1 MSAPTKTIL
10 FLGATGGSGFSA
22 LRRSIAA
29 GHSCIALCRTPSR
42 LTDKL
47 PESQRN
53 APNLR
58 IEQGNAVDVDALAR
72 CLVRSDSPDGPASLV
87 DAVVFTIG
95 GAFDLKNMSND
106 QPHICEHGMDALVTA
121 LRAAR
126 SKAAAAAPA
135 AGGPTIIAVS
145 TTGMSDHG
153 RDYPLSLWPIYGVM
167 LKQPHKDKT
176 AMEALVFGS
185 GEAFTVVRPSLLTDG
200 DESSKPIRVGVEDPK
215 AHKLES
221 KEVGYNISR
230 EDVGKW
236 IFDNLLAG
244 DARRWTDKV
253 VSITY

>member
-1 MSAPTKTIL
+1 MSSSTQTIL
-10 FLGATGGSGFSA
+10 FLGATGGSGFSV

-47 PESQRN
+47 PESLRN

-58 IEQGNAVDVDALAR
+58 IEQGNVVDRDALAR
-72 CLVRSDSPDGPASLV
+72 CLVRPDSPASLV

-95 GAFDLKNMSND
+95 GAFSFSSMGND
-106 QPHICEHGMDALVTA
+106 QPHVCEDGMKALVAA
-121 LRAAR
+121 LQDAR
-126 SKAAAAAPA
+126 ST
-135 AGGPTIIAVS
+135 AGATGSPTIIAS
-145 TTGMSDHG
+145 TTGMSAHG
-153 RDYPLSLWPIYGVM
+153 RDYPASLWPIYGLM

-176 AMEALVFGS
+176 AMEALMFDS
-185 GEAFTVVRPSLLTDG
+185 GEPFTIVRASLLTDG
-200 DESSKPIRVGVEDPK
+200 DETNKPIRVGVEDPK
-215 AHKLES
+215 ARKLES
-221 KEVGYNISR
+221 KEVGYTISR

-244 DARRWTDKV
+244 DGRRWKDKV

>member
-1 MSAPTKTIL
+1 MSAPTQTIL

-29 GHSCIALCRTPSR
+29 GHSCVALCRTPSR
-42 LTDKL
+42 LADKL

-58 IEQGNAVDVDALAR
+58 IEQGNVVDQDALAR
-72 CLVRSDSPDGPASLV
+72 CLVRRDNPASLV

-95 GAFDLKNMSND
+95 GAFDFKNMSND
-106 QPHICEHGMDALVTA
+106 QPHVCEHGMKALVAA
-121 LRAAR
+121 LHHAR
-126 SKAAAAAPA
+126 SKAGAT
-135 AGGPTIIAVS
+135 GSPTIIAVS

-176 AMEALVFGS
+176 AMEALLMFGS
-185 GEAFTVVRPSLLTDG
+185 GEAFTVVRASLLTDG
-200 DESSKPIRVGVEDPK
+200 GESSKPIRVGIEDPR

-221 KEVGYNISR
+221 KEVGYTISR

-244 DARRWTDKV
+244 DARRWADKV

>member
-1 MSAPTKTIL
+1 MSAPAQAIL

-29 GHSCIALCRTPSR
+29 GHSCVALCRTPSR

-58 IEQGNAVDVDALAR
+58 IEQGNVVDSDALAR
-72 CLVRSDSPDGPASLV
+72 CLVRKDSPASLV

-95 GAFDLKNMSND
+95 GAFDFKNMSND
-106 QPHICEHGMDALVTA
+106 QPHVCEHGMKALVAA
-121 LRAAR
+121 LHDAR
-126 SKAAAAAPA
+126 SKAGAT
-135 AGGPTIIAVS
+135 GNPTIIAVS

-153 RDYPLSLWPIYGVM
+153 RDYPLSLWPIYGIM

-176 AMEALVFGS
+176 AMESMMFGS

-200 DESSKPIRVGVEDPK
+200 DETNKPIRVGIEDPK

-244 DARRWTDKV
+244 DARRWRDKI

>member
-1 MSAPTKTIL
+1 MSAPTQTIL

-29 GHSCIALCRTPSR
+29 GHSCVALCRTPSR

-47 PESQRN
+47 PEPQRY

-58 IEQGNAVDVDALAR
+58 IEQGNVVDPEALAR
-72 CLVRSDSPDGPASLV
+72 CLVRPDNPNSPASLV

-95 GAFDLKNMSND
+95 GAFDFKSMSND
-106 QPHICEHGMDALVTA
+106 QPHVCEHGMKALIAA
-121 LRAAR
+121 LHDAR
-126 SKAAAAAPA
+126 SKAGAT
-135 AGGPTIIAVS
+135 GDPTIIAVS

-153 RDYPLSLWPIYGVM
+153 RDYPISLWPIYGLM
-167 LKQPHKDKT
+167 LKQPHMDKT
-176 AMEALVFGS
+176 AMEALMFGS
-185 GEAFTVVRPSLLTDG
+185 GEPFTVVRASLLTDG
-200 DESSKPIRVGVEDPK
+200 DESNKRIRVGVEDPK

-221 KEVGYNISR
+221 KEIGYTISR

-236 IFDNLLAG
+236 IFDNLVAG
-244 DARRWTDKV
+244 DARRWRDKV

>member
-1 MSAPTKTIL
+1 MSSPAQTIL

-58 IEQGNAVDVDALAR
+58 IEQGNVVDRETLAR
-72 CLVRSDSPDGPASLV
+72 CLVRPGSPATLV

-95 GAFDLKNMSND
+95 GAFSFSSMGND
-106 QPHICEHGMDALVTA
+106 QPHVCEDGMKALVAA
-121 LRAAR
+121 LRDAR
-126 SKAAAAAPA
+126 ST
-135 AGGPTIIAVS
+135 AGATGSPTIVAVS
-145 TTGMSDHG
+145 TTGMSAHG
-153 RDYPLSLWPIYGVM
+153 RDYPASLWPIYGLM

-176 AMEALVFGS
+176 AMEALMVGS
-185 GEAFTVVRPSLLTDG
+185 GEPFTIVRASLLTTG
-200 DESSKPIRVGVEDPK
+200 DESNKPIRVGVEDPK
-215 AHKLES
+215 ASKLES
-221 KEVGYNISR
+221 KEVGYTISR

-236 IFDNLLAG
+236 IFENLLAADG
-244 DARRWTDKV
+244 GRWKNKV